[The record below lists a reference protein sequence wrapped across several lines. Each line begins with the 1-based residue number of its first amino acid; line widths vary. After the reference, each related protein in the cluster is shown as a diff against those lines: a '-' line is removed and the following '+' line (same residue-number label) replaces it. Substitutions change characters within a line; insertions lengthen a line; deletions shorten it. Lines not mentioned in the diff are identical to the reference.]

1 MERINCTDYKLGM
14 LAIKYIPIIM
24 FLIMWFHTGLLI
36 FGINGPCAD
45 TIAGSAIIPSILI
58 FSMSHLFKFCYIHKL
73 LTIYSLAVDLCINF
87 QRYIGFGYT
96 LNIFRILMF
105 IIGTILFFLLLLKF
119 KKYKHNCCIINKYA
133 KSKF

>member
-1 MERINCTDYKLGM
+1 
-14 LAIKYIPIIM
+14 
-24 FLIMWFHTGLLI
+24 MWIHTGLLI

-87 QRYIGFGYT
+87 QRYVGFGYT
-96 LNIFRILMF
+96 LNIFRIIMF
-105 IIGTILFFLLLLKF
+105 ILGTILFLLLLFKF
-119 KKYKHNCCIINKYA
+119 KKYRYKCCTLRE
-133 KSKF
+133 

>member
-1 MERINCTDYKLGM
+1 
-14 LAIKYIPIIM
+14 
-24 FLIMWFHTGLLI
+24 MWIHTGLLI

-96 LNIFRILMF
+96 LNIFRIIMF
-105 IIGTILFFLLLLKF
+105 ILGTILFFLLLFKF
-119 KKYKHNCCIINKYA
+119 KKYRYKCCTLREEY
-133 KSKF
+133 